1 MININNPADCCG
13 CTACAS
19 ICAHDAIT
27 MKPDALGFLYPEV
40 DRSKCVDC
48 GLCEKVCAF
57 NDDYDKSFNIDKPL
71 AYAARHKTEEELRYS
86 RSGAVFVAMSDYILE
101 HSGVVYGA
109 GYADHF
115 RVVHKRA
122 TTKEECSEF
131 KGSKYV
137 QSDMN
142 TVFRQVKQ
150 DLKAGLAVL
159 FSGTPCQTAGLNSY
173 IGKAQRKNLI
183 LIDIICHAVPS
194 PSVWKDYLG
203 YTESKFKS
211 NVIKL
216 EFREKSIGWNQPHM
230 ESFTLADNSIHK
242 DFLLRNL
249 ILIDIICH
257 AVPSPSVWK
266 DYLGYTES
274 KFKSNVIKLEF
285 REKSIGWNQPHME
298 SFTLADNSIH
308 KDFLLRYLFYSGLIS
323 RPSCEHCKYCN
334 LSRPSDLTIGDFWGY
349 EKVAPEMNTDNKGI
363 SLVIC
368 NTDKGCSFFRECS
381 YMLHTKHVDLMN
393 SLQPNLQHPSFVDPR
408 WHQFAKDY
416 QKRGFLYVARKYG
429 NVGYRYQLRM
439 FMDKIKRKLSI

>member
-1 MININNPADCCG
+1 M
-13 CTACAS
+13 
-19 ICAHDAIT
+19 
-27 MKPDALGFLYPEV
+27 
-40 DRSKCVDC
+40 
-48 GLCEKVCAF
+48 
-57 NDDYDKSFNIDKPL
+57 
-71 AYAARHKTEEELRYS
+71 
-86 RSGAVFVAMSDYILE
+86 
-101 HSGVVYGA
+101 YGA

-150 DLKAGLAVL
+150 DLKAGLVVL

-194 PSVWKDYLG
+194 PSIWKDYLG

-230 ESFTLADNSIHK
+230 ESFT
-242 DFLLRNL
+242 
-249 ILIDIICH
+249 
-257 AVPSPSVWK
+257 
-266 DYLGYTES
+266 
-274 KFKSNVIKLEF
+274 
-285 REKSIGWNQPHME
+285 
-298 SFTLADNSIH
+298 FTDNSIH

-349 EKVAPEMNTDNKGI
+349 EKVVPKMNTDNKGI

-393 SLQPNLQHPSFVDPR
+393 SLQPNLQHPSSVDPR

>member
-1 MININNPADCCG
+1 MLLM
-13 CTACAS
+13 T
-19 ICAHDAIT
+19 IT
-27 MKPDALGFLYPEV
+27 I
-40 DRSKCVDC
+40 
-48 GLCEKVCAF
+48 
-57 NDDYDKSFNIDKPL
+57 KSLNIDNPL
-71 AYAARHKTEEELRYS
+71 AYAARHKNEEELRYS

-101 HSGVVYGA
+101 HGGVVYGA

-150 DLKAGLAVL
+150 DLKAGLVVL

-194 PSVWKDYLG
+194 PSIWKDYLG

-230 ESFTLADNSIHK
+230 ESFT
-242 DFLLRNL
+242 
-249 ILIDIICH
+249 
-257 AVPSPSVWK
+257 
-266 DYLGYTES
+266 
-274 KFKSNVIKLEF
+274 
-285 REKSIGWNQPHME
+285 
-298 SFTLADNSIH
+298 FTDNSIH

-349 EKVAPEMNTDNKGI
+349 EKVVPKMNTDNKGI

-393 SLQPNLQHPSFVDPR
+393 SLQPNLQHPSSVDPR

>member
-1 MININNPADCCG
+1 MININNQADCCG

-57 NDDYDKSFNIDKPL
+57 NDNYDKSLNIDNPL
-71 AYAARHKTEEELRYS
+71 AYAARHKNEEELRYS

-101 HSGVVYGA
+101 HGGVVYGA

-150 DLKAGLAVL
+150 DLKAGLVVL

-194 PSVWKDYLG
+194 PSIWKDYLG

-230 ESFTLADNSIHK
+230 ESFT
-242 DFLLRNL
+242 
-249 ILIDIICH
+249 
-257 AVPSPSVWK
+257 
-266 DYLGYTES
+266 
-274 KFKSNVIKLEF
+274 
-285 REKSIGWNQPHME
+285 
-298 SFTLADNSIH
+298 FTDNSIH

-349 EKVAPEMNTDNKGI
+349 EKVVPKMNTDNKGI

-393 SLQPNLQHPSFVDPR
+393 SLQPNLQHPSSVDPR

>member
-1 MININNPADCCG
+1 MININNQADCCG

-57 NDDYDKSFNIDKPL
+57 NDDYDKSLNIDNPL
-71 AYAARHKTEEELRYS
+71 AYAARHKNEEELRYS

-101 HSGVVYGA
+101 HGGVVYGA

-150 DLKAGLAVL
+150 DLKAGLVVL

-194 PSVWKDYLG
+194 PSIWKDYLG

-230 ESFTLADNSIHK
+230 ESFT
-242 DFLLRNL
+242 
-249 ILIDIICH
+249 
-257 AVPSPSVWK
+257 
-266 DYLGYTES
+266 
-274 KFKSNVIKLEF
+274 
-285 REKSIGWNQPHME
+285 
-298 SFTLADNSIH
+298 FTDNSIH

-323 RPSCEHCKYCN
+323 RPSCEHCK
-334 LSRPSDLTIGDFWGY
+334 
-349 EKVAPEMNTDNKGI
+349 
-363 SLVIC
+363 
-368 NTDKGCSFFRECS
+368 FFRECS

-393 SLQPNLQHPSFVDPR
+393 SLQPNLQHPSSVDPR

>member
-1 MININNPADCCG
+1 MININNQADCCG

-57 NDDYDKSFNIDKPL
+57 NDDYDKSLNIDNPL
-71 AYAARHKTEEELRYS
+71 AYAARH
-86 RSGAVFVAMSDYILE
+86 
-101 HSGVVYGA
+101 
-109 GYADHF
+109 
-115 RVVHKRA
+115 
-122 TTKEECSEF
+122 KEECSEF

-150 DLKAGLAVL
+150 DLKAGLVVL

-194 PSVWKDYLG
+194 PSIWKDYLG

-230 ESFTLADNSIHK
+230 ESFT
-242 DFLLRNL
+242 
-249 ILIDIICH
+249 
-257 AVPSPSVWK
+257 
-266 DYLGYTES
+266 
-274 KFKSNVIKLEF
+274 
-285 REKSIGWNQPHME
+285 
-298 SFTLADNSIH
+298 FTDNSIH

-349 EKVAPEMNTDNKGI
+349 EKVVPKMNTDNKGI

-393 SLQPNLQHPSFVDPR
+393 SLQPNLQHPSSVDPR